1 MLKYLLQRNHFLCQ
15 HIMSAA
21 KPEQIGVL
29 LVNLGS
35 PDSPQ
40 VRDVKRY
47 LDEFLMDGKVIDI
60 PWPLRA
66 LLVKGLI
73 LNTRPQ
79 KSAKAYAK
87 IWTPEGSPLINLSQ
101 SLQKA
106 LQSRNP
112 FPIELAMR
120 YGNPSIEAGLKNLLA
135 QGVSRLWVL
144 PLYPHYAMSSVE
156 TVVDKIKAELKHLK
170 AQLPLDIF
178 PPFYN
183 HPRYIEALVENT
195 RPWLEDPYDLLVFSY
210 HGLPVRHMRKS
221 DPTGSHCQK
230 VADCCNVPSP
240 AHATCYRAQVFAT
253 TQAFVEKAGIP
264 EGKYCVTFQSRLGRT
279 PWLEPFTDIEL
290 EKWPQAGFKRV
301 KVMCPAFVSDCLE
314 TLEEIAIRGKESFLA
329 AGGEDLQLIPCLNT
343 HPLWIDV
350 VQEWIQAFAEQHQT
364 LSRV

>member
-1 MLKYLLQRNHFLCQ
+1 
-15 HIMSAA
+15 MSAA
-21 KPEQIGVL
+21 QSEQIGVL

-35 PDSPQ
+35 PDSPK
-40 VRDVKRY
+40 VSDVKRY

-66 LLVKGLI
+66 LLVKGII
-73 LNTRPQ
+73 LNTRPK
-79 KSAKAYAK
+79 KSAEAYAK
-87 IWTPEGSPLINLSQ
+87 IWPPEGSPLINLSEA
-101 SLQKA
+101 LHTALKA
-106 LQSRNP
+106 QNP
-112 FPIELAMR
+112 FPVELAMR
-120 YGNPSIEAGLKNLLA
+120 YGNPSILTGLKKLQA
-135 QGVSRLWVL
+135 QGVTRLLLL

-156 TVVDKIKAELKHLK
+156 TVVEKVYADLLQLKSK
-170 AQLPLDIF
+170 MQVEIF

-195 RPWLEDPYDLLVFSY
+195 RPWLEEPYDLLVFSY
-210 HGLPVRHMRKS
+210 HGLPVRHLLKS

-253 TQAFVEKAGIP
+253 TQAFVAKMGIP
-264 EGKYCVTFQSRLGRT
+264 PEKYRVTFQSRLGRT

-290 EKWPQAGFKRV
+290 EAWPKQGFKRV

-314 TLEEIAIRGKESFLA
+314 TLEEIAMRGKESFLA

-343 HPLWIDV
+343 HPLWIEV
-350 VQEWIQAFAEQHQT
+350 VQEWIEAFAEKNT
-364 LSRV
+364 ALSRT